1 MRWIRVSA
9 VCAVLACALA
19 LAGCAS
25 QRVVESDVQ
34 SYSQLRALPSPPTY
48 RFERLPSQL
57 AQGNSAQPSAIETA
71 AAQALAKVG
80 MRFDGLA
87 AAYRVQVY
95 ARTDR
100 AFSPDWYDPW
110 GGFGGFGGFSG
121 FGGWGSVGF
130 GMGRRGFYGGVAMP
144 FPPPSPMYRR
154 EVGLIL
160 RDAISGN
167 VAYETHAVHEGRWS
181 DHPALFGA
189 MFEAALSGFPVPPQ
203 GPRRVHI
210 EIQ

>member
-1 MRWIRVSA
+1 MRWIRFSF
-9 VCAVLACALA
+9 VCAALA

-25 QRVVESDVQ
+25 QRVVDSDVQ
-34 SYSQLRALPSPPTY
+34 SYSQLSALPNPPTY

-57 AQGNSAQPSAIETA
+57 AQGGSAQPSAIEAA

-100 AFSPDWYDPW
+100 ELSPNGYDPW
-110 GGFGGFGGFSG
+110 WG
-121 FGGWGSVGF
+121 GGWGPGWGGSLGW
-130 GMGRRGFYGGVAMP
+130 GGWSGRGFYGGLSMG
-144 FPPPSPMYRR
+144 FPPPTLYRN

-160 RDAISGN
+160 RDAVNGN
-167 VAYETHAVHEGRWS
+167 VAYETHAVHEGRWN
-181 DHPALFGA
+181 DNTALFGA
-189 MFEAALSGFPVPPQ
+189 LFEAALSGFPVPPQ
-203 GPRRVHI
+203 GPRRVNI
-210 EIQ
+210 EITR

>member
-1 MRWIRVSA
+1 MRWIRLSLLSA
-9 VCAVLACALA
+9 ALA

-25 QRVVESDVQ
+25 QRVVDSNVQ
-34 SYSQLRALPSPPTY
+34 SYSQLSALPNPPTY

-57 AQGNSAQPSAIETA
+57 AQGGSAQASAIEAA

-100 AFSPDWYDPW
+100 ELSPDWYDPW
-110 GGFGGFGGFSG
+110 W
-121 FGGWGSVGF
+121 GGWGPGWGGSLGW
-130 GMGRRGFYGGVAMP
+130 GGRSFYGGLSMRFA
-144 FPPPSPMYRR
+144 PPALYRN

-160 RDAISGN
+160 RDAVNGN

-181 DHPALFGA
+181 DNTALFGA
-189 MFEAALSGFPVPPQ
+189 LFEAALSGFPLPPQ
-203 GPRRVHI
+203 GPRRVNI
-210 EIQ
+210 EITR

>member
-1 MRWIRVSA
+1 MRPIRLSLW
-9 VCAVLACALA
+9 CAALA

-25 QRVVESDVQ
+25 QRVVDSDVQ
-34 SYSQLRALPSPPTY
+34 SYSRLSALPNPPTY

-57 AQGNSAQPSAIETA
+57 AQGQGQDAQPSAIEAA

-100 AFSPDWYDPW
+100 ELPLDGYDPW
-110 GGFGGFGGFSG
+110 WG
-121 FGGWGSVGF
+121 GGWGPGWGGSLGW
-130 GMGRRGFYGGVAMP
+130 GGRGFYGGLSMN
-144 FPPPSPMYRR
+144 FPPPTLYRN

-160 RDAISGN
+160 RDAVNGN

-181 DHPALFGA
+181 DHTALFGA
-189 MFEAALSGFPVPPQ
+189 LFEAALSGFPVPPQ

>member
-1 MRWIRVSA
+1 MRWIRVSLF
-9 VCAVLACALA
+9 CAALA
-19 LAGCAS
+19 LTGCAS
-25 QRVVESDVQ
+25 QRLIDSDVQ
-34 SYSQLRALPSPPTY
+34 SYSHLSALPSPPTY

-57 AQGNSAQPSAIETA
+57 AQGQGAQPSAIESA

-100 AFSPDWYDPW
+100 ELSPDWYDPW
-110 GGFGGFGGFSG
+110 W
-121 FGGWGSVGF
+121 GGWGPGWGGSLGW
-130 GMGRRGFYGGVAMP
+130 GGRGFYGGLSMN
-144 FPPPSPMYRR
+144 FPPPTLYRH

-160 RDAISGN
+160 RDAVNGN

-181 DHPALFGA
+181 DNTALFGA
-189 MFEAALSGFPVPPQ
+189 LFEAALSGFPVPPQ
-203 GPRRVHI
+203 GPRRVNI
-210 EIQ
+210 EIAR

>member
-1 MRWIRVSA
+1 MRWIRFSF
-9 VCAVLACALA
+9 VCAALV

-25 QRVVESDVQ
+25 QRVIDSDVQ
-34 SYSQLRALPSPPTY
+34 SYSQLSDLPSPPTY

-57 AQGNSAQPSAIETA
+57 AQGISGQPSVIETQ

-110 GGFGGFGGFSG
+110 GGFGGFSG

-181 DHPALFGA
+181 DHPAIFGA

-203 GPRRVHI
+203 GPRRVNI
-210 EIQ
+210 EITR

>member
-9 VCAVLACALA
+9 VCAALACALA

-34 SYSQLRALPSPPTY
+34 SFSQLRALPSPPTY

-110 GGFGGFGGFSG
+110 GGFGGFSG

-189 MFEAALSGFPVPPQ
+189 MFEAALSGFPMPPQ